1 MNKEKEKITYSGLYI
16 FLVLINVA
24 CVLASNII
32 VVKTISIF
40 GFVFAASNMVYPFT
54 YIIGDILAEVYGYKK
69 AKFSTWMSFLC
80 NLIIVIFF
88 AITIA
93 IPGSSEFQYQSD
105 LVHIL
110 GNTPRILV
118 SAFLAFSVGSLANA
132 LVLSKLKV
140 ATKGKFL
147 VLRTISSTIIGEG
160 LDCLIFFPL
169 AMYGTISNKALIE
182 VMVSSFIFKVIFEVV
197 FTPLVVLI
205 IKRIKEF
212 EKLDTFDN

>member
-1 MNKEKEKITYSGLYI
+1 MAKKNRVTYSGLYI
-16 FLVLINVA
+16 ILVLINVA

-32 VVKTISIF
+32 VVKTLSLF
-40 GFVFAASNMVYPFT
+40 GLVFAASNLVYPVT
-54 YIIGDILAEVYGYKK
+54 YIIGDILTEVYGYKK

-93 IPGSSEFQYQSD
+93 LPGSSEFQYQSD

-140 ATKGKFL
+140 AMKGKYLFF
-147 VLRTISSTIIGEG
+147 RTIFSTIVGEG

-169 AMYGTISNKALIE
+169 AMFGTISNNALIE
-182 VMVSSFIFKVIFEVV
+182 VMISSFIFKVVFEIV
-197 FTPLVVLI
+197 FTPLIIFI
-205 IKRIKEF
+205 IKKVKDYEN
-212 EKLDTFDN
+212 LDTFDN

>member
-1 MNKEKEKITYSGLYI
+1 MNKEKEKITYSSLYI

-118 SAFLAFSVGSLANA
+118 SAFLAFSIGSLANA

-169 AMYGTISNKALIE
+169 AMYGTISNIALIE

-205 IKRIKEF
+205 IKKIKKI
-212 EKLDTFDN
+212 EKLDTYDN

>member
-1 MNKEKEKITYSGLYI
+1 MLT
-16 FLVLINVA
+16 
-24 CVLASNII
+24 
-32 VVKTISIF
+32 
-40 GFVFAASNMVYPFT
+40 
-54 YIIGDILAEVYGYKK
+54 EVYGYKK

-110 GNTPRILV
+110 GNTPRILI
-118 SAFLAFSVGSLANA
+118 SAFLAFSIGSLANA
-132 LVLSKLKV
+132 LVLSKMKV

-160 LDCLIFFPL
+160 LDCLFFFPL